1 MKCCSS
7 PKKERNGIVALF
19 FVIVQMYPKIVR
31 AFYILAIIPYICH

>member
-19 FVIVQMYPKIVR
+19 FVIEQMSLKIVR
-31 AFYILAIIPYICH
+31 VFYFLAMIPYICH